1 MLNYP
6 LMRIIYT
13 ITAGI
18 AQFNFRIN
26 FYETKYNLSKN
37 KLIKIIKKYL
47 KNYLTQKNPEKIHCI
62 INIKDI
68 PNDIFI
74 KKINLEK
81 KYLLEF
87 LLHENSFEFT
97 SFYYLSMDL
106 FDIILR
112 NIFNSLLL
120 VNHGLT
126 LHASSCL
133 TKKGAFVFLGESNS
147 GKSTIAKLLAKTY
160 LPLNDDMT
168 VIRKIGDKFFLF
180 QTPFIQRNIYQKK
193 NNTPIHINSIFFI
206 HKSPVCRLIKVK
218 NKLTVLNN
226 LIKLTTYNKNFL
238 EYPKKDLSEYL
249 KTLNSIIYKYDFYE
263 LYFNINENEVFNML
277 NNI

>member
-1 MLNYP
+1 
-6 LMRIIYT
+6 MRIIYT